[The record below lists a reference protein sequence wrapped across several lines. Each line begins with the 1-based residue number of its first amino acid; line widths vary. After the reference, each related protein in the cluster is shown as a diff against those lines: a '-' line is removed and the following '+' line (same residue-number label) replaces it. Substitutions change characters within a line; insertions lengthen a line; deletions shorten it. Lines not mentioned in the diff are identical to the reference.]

1 MQKMT
6 ATGYHHRQA
15 KGIAGSDRIGVAHAA
30 ARLNHSSDAL
40 TSGQPHGVIE
50 GEEAIASKHRAPGPI
65 PGRCQ
70 GQPG

>member
-1 MQKMT
+1 MKKVT

-50 GEEAIASKHRAPGPI
+50 GEEAIAS
-65 PGRCQ
+65 
-70 GQPG
+70 